1 MNKTKARP
9 PIAFWPAKTSLMSF
23 VLAATP
29 EQLHA
34 VSLGL
39 EWPWA
44 ERSGRPWSWTIRKS
58 LEPWEGERI
67 SRFIPGCSPPNVWSA
82 RDKVTGEVVGEV
94 RLDVYD
100 EPQPLGQL
108 WLNVLAYGGRILY
121 CPTGETGPGRLIKA
135 NTALFDPTMGPKKIR
150 AMSRKIS
157 DAEPGVFEAVDVQN
171 HEAISRALGG
181 VYLIPAAYHFDQFTM
196 LYLRRTMVEIPGFPK
211 LQHPLTSGI
220 RRSGL
225 TII

>member
-1 MNKTKARP
+1 MDKTRAGSPITFWPNKTGM
-9 PIAFWPAKTSLMSF
+9 MSYAQ
-23 VLAATP
+23 AATP
-29 EQLHA
+29 AELHA

-44 ERSGRPWSWTIRKS
+44 ERSGRLWSWTIRKS

-67 SRFIPGCSPPNVWSA
+67 SRFIPACSPPNVWSA
-82 RDKVTGEVVGEV
+82 RDKFTGELVGKV
-94 RLDVYD
+94 RLDVYG
-100 EPQPLGQL
+100 EPQPLGLL

-135 NTALFDPTMGPKKIR
+135 NTALFDPTMGPEETRELSHKIT
-150 AMSRKIS
+150 
-157 DAEPGVFEAVDVQN
+157 DAGPGVFEAMNVQSA
-171 HEAISRALGG
+171 EAISRALGG
-181 VYLIPAAYHFDQFTM
+181 VYLVPAAYHFDQIMM